1 MPVIAPCIT
10 AETIEAYMGSVQS
23 LGTFAHR
30 VHIDISDGEF
40 APSFLVNEDQIS
52 WPGEWLVDVHAMVMR
67 PSEHLARLIA
77 LKPHTI
83 IIHAEIA
90 EDPVVLLQQI
100 KQAGIS
106 AGLALLKTTVPSS
119 RAAAIKEADHVMI
132 FSGEL
137 GQYGGKASLMQVEK
151 IRLVKAINP
160 RAEIGWDGGVNID
173 NAYTITQAGVDVLNV
188 GGAIA
193 QSENPSATY
202 EALTRE
208 INKHGV
214 I

>member
-1 MPVIAPCIT
+1 MAVVAPCIT
-10 AETIEAYMGSVQS
+10 AETIESYMGSVQT
-23 LGTFAHR
+23 LGAFAHR

-40 APSFLVNEDQIS
+40 APSFLVNEDQLS
-52 WPGEWLVDVHAMVMR
+52 WPGEWIVDVHAMVLR

-90 EDPVVLLQQI
+90 EDPVVILQQI
-100 KQAGIS
+100 KQAGIA
-106 AGLALLKTTVPSS
+106 AGLALLKTTVPSTK
-119 RAAAIKEADHVMI
+119 AAAINEADHVMI

-160 RAEIGWDGGVNID
+160 RVEIGWDGGVNLD
-173 NAYTITQAGVDVLNV
+173 NAYMITQAGVDVVNV

-193 QSENPSATY
+193 NSDNPAGTF